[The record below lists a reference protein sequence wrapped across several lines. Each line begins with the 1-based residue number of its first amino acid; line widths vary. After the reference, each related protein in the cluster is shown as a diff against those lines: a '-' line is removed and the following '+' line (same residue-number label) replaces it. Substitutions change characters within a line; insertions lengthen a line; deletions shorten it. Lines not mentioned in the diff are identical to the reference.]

1 MHKLYL
7 DPFHDY
13 QGCRGKPSAAAQ
25 NEYYQDVQLFELHY
39 EGLLQSIH
47 GSFGFLHLPYAP
59 QRPLFRNV
67 LFFH

>member
-7 DPFHDY
+7 DPFHDC
-13 QGCRGKPSAAAQ
+13 QGCRDKPSAAAQ

-39 EGLLQSIH
+39 EGLLQWTH
-47 GSFGFLHLPYAP
+47 GSFDFLHLPCA
-59 QRPLFRNV
+59 RRRLLFRNV